1 MGRLDGKV
9 AVVTGASVGIG
20 ATAAKV
26 FAQEGAAVVL
36 TGRRKELLEQVS
48 EEIERT
54 GGRALVVPGSV
65 TDEAHVRLAVSQAV
79 RTFGKLT
86 VLVNNAGIGEFGQ
99 VLHETDDAS
108 WHAMLDVN
116 LTGVFRFIRAA
127 VPEMLQG
134 GGGSIINI
142 SSIAG
147 SVGLP
152 LSAAYSATKGGI
164 DALTR
169 AIAVEYADAGI
180 RCNAV
185 SPGLI
190 ETPMAEPLLKNPDRL
205 AEVLRAYPIARPGK
219 PEEVAHLL
227 VYLASDESRWMT
239 GANIPIDGGM
249 TAQ

>member
-26 FAQEGAAVVL
+26 FAQEGAAVVI

-48 EEIERT
+48 GEIERT

-86 VLVNNAGIGEFGQ
+86 ALVNNAGIGEFDKE
-99 VLHETDDAS
+99 LHETDDAN

-127 VPEMLQG
+127 VPVMLKG

-152 LSAAYSATKGGI
+152 FSAAYSATKGGI

-169 AIAVEYADAGI
+169 AVAIEYAGAGI

-205 AEVLRAYPIARPGK
+205 AAVLRAYPIARPGK

-249 TAQ
+249 MAQ